1 MFMRFIPLLRPTHRS
16 YINKSYAFTEWNKIR
31 FRKKIRNNYI
41 HRFSIF
47 HYKRTP
53 FSFGSFLST
62 FVVFSS
68 QVFIWNFKAVF
79 FRRVQFSLRLF
90 IGAGTVPIT
99 TKPIN
104 TLEMCQFNTISI
116 SSARI
121 ILLSP
126 LSSTRSYKRF
136 INYAHIRRKLQIIDY
151 VDFSALQRFLCPS
164 SVQQNDFRELS
175 TSIGGCFAM
184 QSKCCFCND
193 KVIFSLT
200 VEPTSV
206 LMVVKTES
214 VKMHE

>member
-1 MFMRFIPLLRPTHRS
+1 M
-16 YINKSYAFTEWNKIR
+16 
-31 FRKKIRNNYI
+31 
-41 HRFSIF
+41 
-47 HYKRTP
+47 
-53 FSFGSFLST
+53 
-62 FVVFSS
+62 
-68 QVFIWNFKAVF
+68 
-79 FRRVQFSLRLF
+79 QFSLRLF

-116 SSARI
+116 SSATI

-175 TSIGGCFAM
+175 TSIGGCYAIIE
-184 QSKCCFCND
+184 
-193 KVIFSLT
+193 KVLFLQRESHFFTNSWTNLGLDGGKNWIGKNAWITRFEGMCL
-200 VEPTSV
+200 SV
-206 LMVVKTES
+206 S
-214 VKMHE
+214 Q